1 MGKKRNESRDER
13 VDDDADHDAWLRD
26 DESWRSV
33 SVNTNAL
40 MLLSLIHI

>member
-26 DESWRSV
+26 DEVRD
-33 SVNTNAL
+33 
-40 MLLSLIHI
+40 